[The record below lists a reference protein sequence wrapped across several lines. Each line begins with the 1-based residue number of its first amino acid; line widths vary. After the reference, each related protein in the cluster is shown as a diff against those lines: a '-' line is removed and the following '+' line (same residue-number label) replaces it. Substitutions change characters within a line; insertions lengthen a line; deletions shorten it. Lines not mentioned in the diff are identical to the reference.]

1 MTCGFCGSFR
11 DDATRIV
18 ILRHGGVGRAEG
30 FFIGE
35 CAAESGRSKQRPYAM
50 NHGSCEVPLTQ
61 YDPETERALRIAAKA
76 AKKYRKALRTLA
88 KSSRS

>member
-35 CAAESGRSKQRPYAM
+35 CAVESGRSKQRPYAM
-50 NHGSCEVPLTQ
+50 NPWELRSAFDAVRSRDRTGFEDCSEGGEEISQGVAHAREVKP
-61 YDPETERALRIAAKA
+61 
-76 AKKYRKALRTLA
+76 
-88 KSSRS
+88 